1 MPEAHGT
8 TYEFYPGA
16 PKYWKRSYT
25 TTQFP
30 EVQQLEPNVTV
41 FTPQFDGLKIYGWS
55 CKSPFP
61 EDDAVEKRAF
71 DRGMVMG
78 FCFSEVVPDGE
89 YGSTPLAEVVEISED
104 EFNQAKERGWK

>member
-16 PKYWKRSYT
+16 PKYWKRSYST
-25 TTQFP
+25 TGTP
-30 EVQQLEPNVTV
+30 LIQQRGELTII
-41 FTPQFDGLKIYGWS
+41 TPDFSDLAIYGWS